1 MRAPAR
7 SPAADAQ
14 VVRPQHRVLS
24 TNGVRLAEV
33 LGIVQISGMSSP
45 IFDFSHLSPEER
57 IQLAEELWDSLTPS
71 DLPLAEELGAELDR
85 RLERHREDPGR
96 GRPAEDVLRDIEQR
110 GR

>member
-1 MRAPAR
+1 
-7 SPAADAQ
+7 
-14 VVRPQHRVLS
+14 
-24 TNGVRLAEV
+24 
-33 LGIVQISGMSSP
+33 MSSP

-57 IQLAEELWDSLTPS
+57 IQLAEELWDSLAPS

>member
-1 MRAPAR
+1 
-7 SPAADAQ
+7 
-14 VVRPQHRVLS
+14 
-24 TNGVRLAEV
+24 
-33 LGIVQISGMSSP
+33 MSSP

-57 IQLAEELWDSLTPS
+57 IQLAEELWDSLAPS
-71 DLPLAEELGAELDR
+71 DLPLAEELGTELDR